1 MTVALAHKSPA
12 VLSIFLSD
20 RGEGGRGNDQ
30 RASAIKNS
38 LSGADG
44 IPQAFVI
51 YYTRMHFIRLLT
63 FPRYVPGKCNRLS
76 GIEMENFTK

>member
-12 VLSIFLSD
+12 VLSIFLSE
-20 RGEGGRGNDQ
+20 RGGKRTINER
-30 RASAIKNS
+30 AIKNS

-63 FPRYVPGKCNRLS
+63 FPLYVPGKCNRLS